1 MIDRLRAACMVPVGP
16 LRLVEGAAEW
26 AALDAPPPLAKMPAA
41 YVLPLGAS
49 PGPNGLVNA
58 TRQRVEETVAVVLVT
73 SKLTDARGAAAA
85 STIEDAWQAV
95 RAALVG
101 WTPGSGPGGGAPDP
115 VWEPTLLGPA
125 ALLDFTDGVLAW
137 RETYTS
143 AYQLRGNP

>member
-1 MIDRLRAACMVPVGP
+1 
-16 LRLVEGAAEW
+16 
-26 AALDAPPPLAKMPAA
+26 
-41 YVLPLGAS
+41 
-49 PGPNGLVNA
+49 
-58 TRQRVEETVAVVLVT
+58 VAVVLVT

-85 STIEDAWQAV
+85 ATIEDAWQAV

-101 WTPGSGPGGGAPDP
+101 WQPDP
-115 VWEPTLLGPA
+115 AWEPTLLGPA